1 MSETI
6 YEHLGGIDALRR
18 LTRIFYGKVR
28 VDPEL
33 EALFGAMPDDHPE
46 RVALWLAEVFGGPQ
60 QYTGERGGYATMVL
74 AHINLGITESQ
85 RARWAELLYASLD
98 EAGLP
103 ADERF
108 RRTFHDYIEWGPA
121 SPCATRRSAS
131 GRRARRT
138 CPPGRGRPIRTEHGA
153 GRPRWPGAYARARA
167 APGRVRSID
176 GARRTR
182 GCLRPSRSA
191 VQCRARTR
199 RAR

>member
-1 MSETI
+1 VGETI
-6 YEHLGGIDALRR
+6 YEHRSGIDALRR

-33 EALFGAMPDDHPE
+33 ESLFGAMPDDHPE

-85 RARWAELLYASLD
+85 RARWAELLHASLD

-108 RRTFHDYIEWGPA
+108 RRTFHDYIEWG
-121 SPCATRRSAS
+121 TRIAMRNSQV
-131 GRRARRT
+131 GFR
-138 CPPGRGRPIRTEHGA
+138 PPREAHVPT
-153 GRPRWPGAYARARA
+153 WPWSLD
-167 APGRVRSID
+167 PD
-176 GARRTR
+176 
-182 GCLRPSRSA
+182 
-191 VQCRARTR
+191 
-199 RAR
+199 

>member
-98 EAGLP
+98 EAELP

-108 RRTFHDYIEWGPA
+108 RRTFHDYIEWGTRIAMRNSQVGFRPPREA
-121 SPCATRRSAS
+121 HVPTWPWSPD
-131 GRRARRT
+131 
-138 CPPGRGRPIRTEHGA
+138 P
-153 GRPRWPGAYARARA
+153 
-167 APGRVRSID
+167 D
-176 GARRTR
+176 
-182 GCLRPSRSA
+182 
-191 VQCRARTR
+191 
-199 RAR
+199 